1 MTAQLDPIT
10 FEVLRHKLDEITA
23 EGYHTIGLVS
33 GSPVVAEAGDH
44 QEAVTTADGR
54 LAAFGASVLHWVR
67 SIGMGVRH
75 VAETYGENP
84 GFAPGDQFLVN
95 DSYSASVHASDVQ
108 LLAPVF
114 WEERLIAWVG
124 VSSHQMDIGGVN
136 PGGHHVDATEVFAE
150 GFQTRGL
157 KLVDRGE
164 IRADVEDTFANMVRN
179 PGLGLLDIRAKIAAN
194 NVMRERL
201 LGMVERYGVE
211 TVLALF
217 EQAIDYSAG
226 RLRRRLAAIPDG
238 RWSASNHVEGIRD
251 RTLGVEVAVEKRGEG
266 LTIDF
271 TGSSPQTLGPE
282 NMGVPGTQSCALM
295 SVITTLCHDIPWNE
309 GLFEPVDFV
318 LPEGTIVNPRRPAA
332 ISATIPAGAAH
343 LVPTATEMAVSKMLL
358 ASEEFVDD
366 AHAGTNSS
374 KNYPVFAGRGRDGEE
389 FTTLVLDALA
399 GGGGALPDRD
409 GDDSGHNP
417 WGAKTTIANV
427 EITEMLYPLLYLW
440 RSEAIDSAGPGRY
453 RGGVGIA
460 EGIVPWGVE
469 DLAVVM
475 VGTGF
480 RARNTPGLAGGMPA
494 SNTPLAIVRGGRPAG
509 EHFARG
515 KLPSSSDSLGG
526 ERERISAKGLA
537 ALGADDVLDVLAG
550 GGGGGFGDPLLRE
563 PAAVATDVARN
574 RVSREMAEAAY
585 GVVLDERGEPSAGE
599 TERARSELRQA
610 RLSRAAEQDL
620 EVEDVSFELPCPS
633 CGEGPVGTVAVFDA
647 PVSDGEPAAFAP
659 EDEDFVLRHRCCP
672 RCGTLV
678 DVELVPQ
685 V

>member
-1 MTAQLDPIT
+1 MATELDPIT
-10 FEVLRHKLDEITA
+10 FEVLRHKMDEITA

-44 QEAVTTADGR
+44 QEAITTADGR

-67 SIGMGVRH
+67 SIGLGVRH

-84 GFAPGDQFLVN
+84 GFAPGDQFIVN
-95 DSYSASVHASDVQ
+95 DSYGASVHASDVA

-157 KLVDRGE
+157 KLVDRGV

-211 TVLALF
+211 AILALM
-217 EQAIDYSAG
+217 EQAIDYSAN

-238 RWSASNHVEGIRD
+238 RWSASNYVEGIRD
-251 RTLGVEVAVEKRGEG
+251 RVLGVEVAVDKRGDG

-271 TGSSPQTLGPE
+271 TGSSPQTIGPE
-282 NMGVPGTQSCALM
+282 NMGIPGSQSSALV

-309 GLFEPVDFV
+309 GLFEPVDFI

-343 LVPTATEMAVSKMLL
+343 LVPTATEMAISKMLL

-374 KNYPVFAGRGRDGEE
+374 KNYPVFAGRGKDGEE

-399 GGGGALPDRD
+399 GGGGALADQD

-417 WGAKTTIANV
+417 WAAKTTIANV

-440 RSEAIDSAGPGRY
+440 RSEAIDSAGPGRH

-460 EGIVPWGVE
+460 EGIIPWGVDE
-469 DLAVVM
+469 LAVVM

-480 RARNTPGLAGGMPA
+480 RARNTPGLAGGLPA
-494 SNTPLAIVRGGRPAG
+494 SNTPLAIVRGAAASDHFSRGELPA
-509 EHFARG
+509 
-515 KLPSSSDSLGG
+515 SSSSLTG
-526 ERERISAKGLA
+526 ERERISAKGIA
-537 ALGADDVLDVLAG
+537 AVGAGDVLDLLAG

-563 PAAVATDVARN
+563 PSAVADDVRRN
-574 RVSREMAEAAY
+574 RVSPEMAEEVY
-585 GVVLDERGEPSAGE
+585 GVVLDGDGEVAEGE
-599 TERARSELRQA
+599 TEKVRRERRQA
-610 RLSRAAEQDL
+610 RLARAAEQGL
-620 EVEDVSFELPCPS
+620 EIDTGEISIACPA
-633 CGEGPVGTVAVFDA
+633 CDDGRPVGRAVVFDA
-647 PVSDGEPAAFAP
+647 SVAEGEPAAFAP
-659 EDEDFVLRHRCCP
+659 ADEDFVLRHFCCP
-672 RCGTLV
+672 ECGTLV